1 MGAGASGGG
10 TGEDEMS
17 REALLAR
24 TFVELAD
31 NLVEDFDVVELV
43 SLLADRCMEVTGAAS
58 VGVMLASPDGELR
71 VLASSSEAMR
81 LLEVLEAESD
91 QGPCVDCYHS
101 GAPVVGLDLTAVN
114 GPWPD
119 FAPRAVA
126 AGFLS
131 VHAIPMRLRGRT
143 IGALNMYRRERGRM
157 PEFEVVAAQA
167 LADVSTIAIL
177 QHRSALDAQ
186 ALNEQL
192 QHALNAR
199 VVIEQA
205 KGVIAERSG
214 TDMEQSFARLRRHA
228 RNHGLRLTDVAQAV
242 TTKALPVSSL
252 DQ

>member
-1 MGAGASGGG
+1 
-10 TGEDEMS
+10 MS

-31 NLVEDFDVVELV
+31 NLVDDFDVVDLMC
-43 SLLADRCMEVTGAAS
+43 LLADRCAEVTGAAA
-58 VGVMLASPDGELR
+58 VGLMLASPDGELR

-81 LLEVLEAESD
+81 LLEIFEAESD
-91 QGPCVDCYHS
+91 QGPCVDCYRS
-101 GAPVVGLDLTAVN
+101 GGPVVGLDLSAAD
-114 GPWPD
+114 GPWSD

-131 VHAIPMRLRGRT
+131 VQAVPMRLRGRT
-143 IGALNMYRRERGRM
+143 IGAMNMYRRQRGPM
-157 PEFEVVAAQA
+157 LDVDVVAAQA

-177 QHRSALDAQ
+177 QHRAARDAQ

-205 KGVIAERSG
+205 KGVLAERTG
-214 TDMEQSFARLRRHA
+214 LDMEQSFARLRRHA

-242 TTKALPVSSL
+242 ATKALAVSSL

>member
-1 MGAGASGGG
+1 
-10 TGEDEMS
+10 MS

-31 NLVEDFDVVELV
+31 NLVEDFDVLELV
-43 SLLADRCMEVTGAAS
+43 TLLADRCVELTGAAS

-71 VLASSSEAMR
+71 VLASSTEAMR
-81 LLEVLEAESD
+81 LLEVFEAESD
-91 QGPCVDCYHS
+91 QGPCVDCYRS
-101 GAPVVGLDLTAVN
+101 GRPVIGLDLTAAD

-119 FAPRAVA
+119 FSPRAVA

-131 VHAIPMRLRGRT
+131 VQAVPMRLRGRT
-143 IGALNMYRRERGRM
+143 IGALNMYRRQRGPM
-157 PEFEVVAAQA
+157 LDIDVVAAQA

-177 QHRSALDAQ
+177 QHRSAVDAQ

-205 KGVIAERSG
+205 KGVVAERTG
-214 TDMEQSFARLRRHA
+214 LDMEQSFSRLRRHA
-228 RNHGLRLTDVAQAV
+228 RNHGLRLTDVAHAV
-242 TTKALPVSSL
+242 ATKALPVSSL

>member
-1 MGAGASGGG
+1 
-10 TGEDEMS
+10 MS

-31 NLVEDFDVVELV
+31 NLVDDFDVVELM
-43 SLLADRCMEVTGAAS
+43 SLLADRCAEVTDAAS
-58 VGVMLASPDGELR
+58 VGLMLASPDGELR

-81 LLEVLEAESD
+81 LLEVFEAESD
-91 QGPCVDCYHS
+91 QGPCIDCYRS
-101 GAPVVGLDLTAVN
+101 GAPVVGLDLSAGD

-119 FAPRAVA
+119 FSPRAVA

-131 VHAIPMRLRGRT
+131 VQAVPMRLRGRT
-143 IGALNMYRRERGRM
+143 IGAMNMYRRQRGPM
-157 PEFEVVAAQA
+157 PDADVVAAQA

-205 KGVIAERSG
+205 KGVVAERSG
-214 TDMEQSFARLRRHA
+214 LDMEQSFARLRRHA

-242 TTKALPVSSL
+242 TTKALSVPSL

>member
-1 MGAGASGGG
+1 
-10 TGEDEMS
+10 MS

-31 NLVEDFDVVELV
+31 NLVDDFDVVDLMC
-43 SLLADRCMEVTGAAS
+43 LLADRCAELTGAAA
-58 VGVMLASPDGELR
+58 VGLMLASPDGELR

-81 LLEVLEAESD
+81 LLEIFEAESD
-91 QGPCVDCYHS
+91 QGPCIDCYRS
-101 GAPVVGLDLTAVN
+101 GGPVVGLDLSAAD
-114 GPWPD
+114 GPWSE

-131 VHAIPMRLRGRT
+131 VQAVPMRLRGRT
-143 IGALNMYRRERGRM
+143 IGAMNMYRRQRGPM
-157 PEFEVVAAQA
+157 LDVDVVAAQA

-177 QHRSALDAQ
+177 QHRAALDAQ

-205 KGVIAERSG
+205 KGVLAERAG
-214 TDMEQSFARLRRHA
+214 LDMEQSFARLRRHA

-242 TTKALPVSSL
+242 ATKALAVSSL